1 MDGTIN
7 HITFSNVLY
16 ALDMFVSIISHSQI
30 RDKGLYYYGWEEKLL
45 RHSDGLELA
54 YTPEIDSIPNML
66 QASTELEAAQA
77 FAFVSAN
84 SRRPNS
90 AIQPTRKIT
99 LCDLHETFSH
109 ANLESLKKLVAI
121 TTGFGLSSR
130 DNFSCEVCLLGNS
143 QKQISRIPPNRAT
156 HAFQRVH
163 LDIVGPMTNSGD
175 GKERYWII
183 YTDDYTRYR
192 WIDTVESKSDC
203 TTSLLRFLRMIKTRY
218 RVNIAIVHLDN
229 DNVLIN
235 YKTKAELS
243 SPGTVFEPYT
253 PYTAHQNGV
262 AESSN
267 RIYEARVR
275 LMQIGAP
282 HVPKNLWPFTARYA
296 AELINHNPT
305 TAVLGGKTPRQLLVE
320 YMGTPIPVPNLY
332 SIRKYGELGFVHIP
346 EQRRVQG
353 DKFSAHAFKAYF
365 VGREG
370 SRIYLM

>member
-1 MDGTIN
+1 M
-7 HITFSNVLY
+7 
-16 ALDMFVSIISHSQI
+16 
-30 RDKGLYYYGWEEKLL
+30 
-45 RHSDGLELA
+45 
-54 YTPEIDSIPNML
+54 P
-66 QASTELEAAQA
+66 
-77 FAFVSAN
+77 
-84 SRRPNS
+84 RPNS

-99 LCDLHETFSH
+99 LCDLHETFGH
-109 ANLESLKKLVAI
+109 ANVESLKKLVA
-121 TTGFGLSSR
+121 TTAGLKLPSR

-156 HAFQRVH
+156 YAFQRLHV
-163 LDIVGPMTNSGD
+163 DNVGPIATSGD
-175 GKERYWII
+175 RNERYWII
-183 YTDDYTRYR
+183 YTDDYTRFR

-203 TTSLLRFLRMIKTRY
+203 TTSLLRFLRMIKTQH
-218 RVNIAIVHLDN
+218 RVNVAIVHLDN

-235 YKTKAELS
+235 HKTKAELS
-243 SPGTVFEPYT
+243 SAGTVFEPST

-262 AESSN
+262 AKSSN

-296 AELINHNPT
+296 AELINHYPT
-305 TAVLGGKTPRQLLVE
+305 TVVPGGKTPRQLLME
-320 YMGTPIPVPNLY
+320 YIGTPNPVPNLH

-353 DKFSAHAFKAYF
+353 NKFSARAFKAYF

-370 SRIYLM
+370 SRIYLMWDPVSNRVIRTSSVKFANAPLHQIVAQDNAEYLGRKSMVLYHLSSYVSKFAFIFIVSARKQY